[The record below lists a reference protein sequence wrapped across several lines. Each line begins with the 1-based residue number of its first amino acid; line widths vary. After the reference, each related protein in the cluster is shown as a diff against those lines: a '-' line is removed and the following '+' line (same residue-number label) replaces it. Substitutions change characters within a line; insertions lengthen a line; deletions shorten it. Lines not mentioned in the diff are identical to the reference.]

1 MFKLFGKKQEPQEEV
16 REAALS
22 RHPKAAALGAQ
33 FWQEEF
39 DILAITGANGFGGE
53 MCIRDRNRGNHGL
66 WPQDMAGRKGEPS

>member
-33 FWQEEF
+33 FWQ
-39 DILAITGANGFGGE
+39 
-53 MCIRDRNRGNHGL
+53 
-66 WPQDMAGRKGEPS
+66 